1 MNPEFMSVEN
11 LKYLIDVISSFFK
24 DKYEIDFEKSKINLK
39 NIFFEIMNK
48 INNDSVN
55 NDKTILE
62 KNKLALRIV
71 KEILKNELS
80 VSVNRDSVV
89 YPDRKVIVNS
99 LHSELPK
106 SISNHDVEN
115 KLELLENERKN
126 ENKTDTPVFEDINKS
141 INDISIN
148 EDDFKLKI
156 KELEMN
162 RDKFSSVI
170 QENFVNDET
179 KFIEN
184 RNNNMSDILNRDS
197 SSVDPKKFFI
207 QNEVINSLQK
217 NIYPSSYQDLSL
229 QQLNQDEI
237 DYYTDTKFIL
247 INSLNRNWLVDK
259 LRYKYKVRFSYS
271 SNEIMKVK
279 FYYNNRTI
287 PFTKTQ
293 NYEGIPNINGWY
305 YKGISYPAYDPTQ
318 GPTFGQ
324 NGKEN
329 SMEDGYQKDSFGELL
344 YIGEED
350 VEIIVD
356 QDASMMGTF
365 TNIKSIS
372 ITNVTIPTEMV
383 HSFVNTN
390 ENNFTNYSFSFPYIL
405 CNIEEF
411 NDVYDGTDD
420 NIRRTFC
427 QLQFENYIKTPTGRG
442 FVILKPVQNEVKLF
456 YPTLLSNL
464 PTLNISLIKPN
475 GELINNTEDGIE
487 ILNIRK
493 YQNYYLKIQ
502 TKTFFE
508 KDAFFKGDYILI
520 RNFSIFNYSNDNDG
534 VNLFNQFI
542 NKDNG
547 HMIYEVG
554 EPNEH
559 GYYNSFHIFAPGT
572 FDKSKGIFD
581 VKQEQLDALFSFNEY
596 LENKEHRLSTKEY
609 LDSYENGY
617 ILNMSLQNSISMT
630 VEMNKQDP
638 TKLTKKHKDDQL
650 MK

>member
-1 MNPEFMSVEN
+1 MNPEFMSVDN

-24 DKYEIDFEKSKINLK
+24 DKYSIDFDKSKINLK

-55 NDKTILE
+55 DDKNIME

-71 KEILKNELS
+71 KEILKNELN
-80 VSVNRDSVV
+80 VSINRDSVV
-89 YPDRKVIVNS
+89 YPDREVIVNS

-106 SISNHDVEN
+106 SISNDDVKN
-115 KLELLENERKN
+115 KLEILENERKN
-126 ENKTDTPVFEDINKS
+126 ETNTETPVFDDIHKS
-141 INDISIN
+141 INDVSISEN
-148 EDDFKLKI
+148 DFKEKI
-156 KELEMN
+156 KQLEMN
-162 RDKFSSVI
+162 REGISDTSVK
-170 QENFVNDET
+170 ETFVNDESNY
-179 KFIEN
+179 IEN
-184 RNNNMSDILNRDS
+184 RNNNISDILNKDS
-197 SSVDPKKFFI
+197 STVDPKKFFI

-217 NIYPSSYQDLSL
+217 NIYPSSYKDLSL
-229 QQLNQDEI
+229 QQLNQDDI

-279 FYYNNRTI
+279 FYYNNPTI

-293 NYEGIPNINGWY
+293 NYTGVPNINGWY
-305 YKGISYPAYDPTQ
+305 YKGKEYPKYNENE

-324 NGKEN
+324 NGKEDGK
-329 SMEDGYQKDSFGELL
+329 EDGHQKDRYGELL
-344 YIGEED
+344 YIGEEE

-356 QDASMMGTF
+356 QDASMMGSF

-411 NDVYDGTDD
+411 QDVYDGTDD

-487 ILNIRK
+487 ILNITR
-493 YQNYYLKIQ
+493 YQKYYLKIQ

-520 RNFSIFNYSNDNDG
+520 KNFNIFNFDLSSDKG
-534 VNLFNQFI
+534 NLFNQFI
-542 NKDNG
+542 NKETG
-547 HMIYEVG
+547 HIIYEVG
-554 EPNEH
+554 EPNDN
-559 GYYNSFHIFAPGT
+559 GYYNSFHIFAPGD
-572 FDKSKGIFD
+572 FN
-581 VKQEQLDALFSFNEY
+581 KQEGVFVEDSDALEVLREFNQY
-596 LENKEHRLSTKEY
+596 LSNTDRYNEKYISN
-609 LDSYENGY
+609 YENGY
-617 ILNMSLQNSISMT
+617 VLNMSLQNSVSIT
-630 VEMNKQDP
+630 IEMNKQDS
-638 TKLTKKHKDDQL
+638 TKLTKKQNN
-650 MK
+650 

>member
-1 MNPEFMSVEN
+1 MNPEFMSVDN

-24 DKYEIDFEKSKINLK
+24 DKYSIDFDKSKINLK

-55 NDKTILE
+55 DDKNIME

-71 KEILKNELS
+71 KEILKNELN
-80 VSVNRDSVV
+80 VSINRDSVV
-89 YPDRKVIVNS
+89 YPDREVIVNS

-106 SISNHDVEN
+106 SISNDDVKN
-115 KLELLENERKN
+115 KLEILENERKN
-126 ENKTDTPVFEDINKS
+126 ENNTETPAFDDIHKS
-141 INDISIN
+141 INDISISEN
-148 EDDFKLKI
+148 DFKEKI
-156 KELEMN
+156 KQLEMN
-162 RDKFSSVI
+162 REGISDTSVK
-170 QENFVNDET
+170 ETFVNDESNY
-179 KFIEN
+179 IEN
-184 RNNNMSDILNRDS
+184 RNNNISDILNKDS
-197 SSVDPKKFFI
+197 STVDPKKFFI
-207 QNEVINSLQK
+207 QNEIINSLKK
-217 NIYPSSYQDLSL
+217 NIYPSSYKDLSL
-229 QQLNQDEI
+229 QQLNQDDI
-237 DYYTDTKFIL
+237 DYYTDTKYVL

-279 FYYNNRTI
+279 FFYNNRTI

-305 YKGISYPAYDPTQ
+305 YKGKEYPKYNETE
-318 GPTFGQ
+318 GPTFLQ
-324 NGKEN
+324 NN
-329 SMEDGYQKDSFGELL
+329 ISDGYQKDSFGELL

-411 NDVYDGTDD
+411 QDVYDGTDD

-456 YPTLLSNL
+456 YPTLLSTL

-487 ILNIRK
+487 ILNITR
-493 YQNYYLKIQ
+493 YQKYYLKIQ

-520 RNFSIFNYSNDNDG
+520 KNFNIFNFDLSSNNG
-534 VNLFNQFI
+534 NLFNQFI
-542 NKDNG
+542 NKETG
-547 HMIYEVG
+547 HIIYEVG
-554 EPNEH
+554 EPNDN
-559 GYYNSFHIFAPGT
+559 GYYNSFHIFAPGV
-572 FDKSKGIFD
+572 FN
-581 VKQEQLDALFSFNEY
+581 KQDGVFVEDSAALEVLREFNQY
-596 LENKEHRLSTKEY
+596 LSNTDRYNEKYLSN
-609 LDSYENGY
+609 YENGY
-617 ILNMSLQNSISMT
+617 VLNMSLQNSVSIT
-630 VEMNKQDP
+630 IEMNKQDS
-638 TKLTKKHKDDQL
+638 TKLTKKQTK
-650 MK
+650 

>member
-11 LKYLIDVISSFFK
+11 LKYLIDVISNFFK

-99 LHSELPK
+99 LNSELPK
-106 SISNHDVEN
+106 SISNDDVEN
-115 KLELLENERKN
+115 KLEILQNERKT
-126 ENKTDTPVFEDINKS
+126 ENKTDTPVFDDINKS

-148 EDDFKLKI
+148 EDDFKFKI

-162 RDKFSSVI
+162 RDKFSSAI
-170 QENFVNDET
+170 QENFVNDEN

-305 YKGISYPAYDPTQ
+305 YNNKYYPAYKKDK

-324 NGKEN
+324 NGK
-329 SMEDGYQKDSFGELL
+329 EDGYQKDSFGELL
-344 YIGEED
+344 YIGEEN

-372 ITNVTIPTEMV
+372 ITNVTIPTEMA
-383 HSFVNTN
+383 HAFVNTN

-520 RNFSIFNYSNDNDG
+520 RNFSIFNYSNNLDDS
-534 VNLFNQFI
+534 VDLFNKFI
-542 NKDNG
+542 NKENG

-572 FDKSKGIFD
+572 FDKSKGMFYVEQD
-581 VKQEQLDALFSFNEY
+581 QLDALFSFNEY
-596 LENKEHRLSTKEY
+596 LENKEERLSNEEY
-609 LDSYENGY
+609 LDDYENGY

-638 TKLTKKHKDDQL
+638 TKLTKKPQPNDTKEL
-650 MK
+650 K

>member
-1 MNPEFMSVEN
+1 MNPEFMSVDN

-24 DKYEIDFEKSKINLK
+24 DKYSIDFDKSKINLK

-55 NDKTILE
+55 DDKNIME

-71 KEILKNELS
+71 KEILKNELN
-80 VSVNRDSVV
+80 VSINRDSVV
-89 YPDRKVIVNS
+89 YPDREVIVNS

-106 SISNHDVEN
+106 SISNDDVKN
-115 KLELLENERKN
+115 KLEILENERKN
-126 ENKTDTPVFEDINKS
+126 ETNTETPVFDDIHKS
-141 INDISIN
+141 INDVSISEN
-148 EDDFKLKI
+148 DFKEKI
-156 KELEMN
+156 KQLEMN
-162 RDKFSSVI
+162 REGISDTSVK
-170 QENFVNDET
+170 ETFVNDESNY
-179 KFIEN
+179 IEN
-184 RNNNMSDILNRDS
+184 RNNNISDILNKDS
-197 SSVDPKKFFI
+197 STVDPKKFFI

-217 NIYPSSYQDLSL
+217 NIYPSSYKDLSL
-229 QQLNQDEI
+229 QQLNQDDI

-279 FYYNNRTI
+279 FYYNNPTI

-293 NYEGIPNINGWY
+293 NYTGVPNINGWY
-305 YKGISYPAYDPTQ
+305 YKGKAYPKYNENE

-324 NGKEN
+324 NGKEDGK
-329 SMEDGYQKDSFGELL
+329 EDGHQKDRYGELL
-344 YIGEED
+344 YIGEEE

-356 QDASMMGTF
+356 QDASMMGSF

-411 NDVYDGTDD
+411 QDVYDGTDD

-487 ILNIRK
+487 ILNITR
-493 YQNYYLKIQ
+493 YQKYYLKIQ

-520 RNFSIFNYSNDNDG
+520 KNFNIFNFDLSSDKG
-534 VNLFNQFI
+534 NLFNQFI
-542 NKDNG
+542 NKETG
-547 HMIYEVG
+547 HIIYEVG
-554 EPNEH
+554 EPNDN
-559 GYYNSFHIFAPGT
+559 GYYNSFHIFAPGD
-572 FDKSKGIFD
+572 FN
-581 VKQEQLDALFSFNEY
+581 KQEGVFVEDSDALEVLREFNQY
-596 LENKEHRLSTKEY
+596 LSNTDRYNEKYISN
-609 LDSYENGY
+609 YENGY
-617 ILNMSLQNSISMT
+617 VLNMSLQNSVSIT
-630 VEMNKQDP
+630 IEMNKQDS
-638 TKLTKKHKDDQL
+638 TKLTKKQNK
-650 MK
+650 

>member
-11 LKYLIDVISSFFK
+11 LKYLIDVISNFFK

-106 SISNHDVEN
+106 SISNDDVEN

-126 ENKTDTPVFEDINKS
+126 ENKTDTPVFDDINKS

-148 EDDFKLKI
+148 EDDFKYKI

-162 RDKFSSVI
+162 RDKFSSAI
-170 QENFVNDET
+170 QENFVNDEN

-184 RNNNMSDILNRDS
+184 RNNNISDILNRDS

-229 QQLNQDEI
+229 QQLNQDDI
-237 DYYTDTKFIL
+237 DYYTYTKFIL

-279 FYYNNRTI
+279 FYYNNPTI

-293 NYEGIPNINGWY
+293 NYTGVPNINGWY
-305 YKGISYPAYDPTQ
+305 YKGKEYPAYKKDK
-318 GPTFGQ
+318 GPTSGQ
-324 NGKEN
+324 NGN
-329 SMEDGYQKDSFGELL
+329 NDGNQTDRYGELL

-520 RNFSIFNYSNDNDG
+520 RNFSIFNHYVDADKDTRID
-534 VNLFNQFI
+534 LFNQFI
-542 NKDNG
+542 NKENG

-572 FDKSKGIFD
+572 FDKSEGMFYVEQD
-581 VKQEQLDALFSFNEY
+581 QLDALFSFNEY
-596 LENKEHRLSTKEY
+596 LENKERRLIEKEY
-609 LDSYENGY
+609 LKDYENGY

-638 TKLTKKHKDDQL
+638 TKLTKKTNDNQL
-650 MK
+650 LK

>member
-1 MNPEFMSVEN
+1 MSVEN

-24 DKYEIDFEKSKINLK
+24 DKYQIDFEKSKINLK

-115 KLELLENERKN
+115 KLEILENERKN
-126 ENKTDTPVFEDINKS
+126 ENKINTPVFNDINKS

-170 QENFVNDET
+170 QENFVNDEN

-279 FYYNNRTI
+279 FYYNNPTI

-305 YKGISYPAYDPTQ
+305 YNNKYYPPYKPDK

-324 NGKEN
+324 NG
-329 SMEDGYQKDSFGELL
+329 MEDGYQKDSFGELL

-356 QDASMMGTF
+356 QDASMMSTF

-383 HSFVNTN
+383 HAFVNTN

-411 NDVYDGTDD
+411 QDVYDGTDD

-456 YPTLLSNL
+456 YPTSLSIL
-464 PTLNISLIKPN
+464 PTLNISLTKPN

-502 TKTFFE
+502 TKTFFD

-520 RNFSIFNYSNDNDG
+520 RNFSIFNYSKDLNDS

-542 NKDNG
+542 NKENG

-572 FDKSKGIFD
+572 FNKSEGMFD
-581 VKQEQLDALFSFNEY
+581 VEQNQLDALFAFNEY
-596 LENKEHRLSTKEY
+596 LENKEQRLSTKEY
-609 LDSYENGY
+609 LNSYENGY
-617 ILNMSLQNSISMT
+617 ILNMSLQNTISMT
-630 VEMNKQDP
+630 VEMNKQDSS
-638 TKLTKKHKDDQL
+638 KLTKKYKDDHL
-650 MK
+650 NKEMK

>member
-1 MNPEFMSVEN
+1 MNAEFMSVEN

-24 DKYEIDFEKSKINLK
+24 DKYQIDFDKSKINLK
-39 NIFFEIMNK
+39 NVFFEIMNK
-48 INNDSVN
+48 INNDAVN
-55 NDKTILE
+55 DNKTISD

-106 SISNHDVEN
+106 SLSNDDVEN
-115 KLELLENERKN
+115 KLEVLQNERIKENTN
-126 ENKTDTPVFEDINKS
+126 ETPVFDDINKS

-156 KELEMN
+156 RELEIN
-162 RDKFSSVI
+162 RDKFSSTV
-170 QENFVNDET
+170 QENFVNDES

-217 NIYPSSYQDLSL
+217 NIYPSSYKDLSL
-229 QQLNQDEI
+229 QQLNEDEI
-237 DYYTDTKFIL
+237 DYYTDTKYIL

-271 SNEIMKVK
+271 SNEIMKMK
-279 FYYNNRTI
+279 FYYNNPTI

-293 NYEGIPNINGWY
+293 NYQGIPNINGWY
-305 YKGISYPAYDPTQ
+305 YGGNSYPAYDSSK
-318 GPTFGQ
+318 GPTSGQ
-324 NGKEN
+324 KGDA
-329 SMEDGYQKDSFGELL
+329 DGYQRDSFGELL
-344 YIGEED
+344 YIGEEE

-356 QDASMMGTF
+356 QDASMIGTF

-372 ITNVTIPTEMV
+372 ITNITIPTEMA
-383 HSFVNTN
+383 HAFVNTN

-411 NDVYDGTDD
+411 QDVYDGTDD

-520 RNFSIFNYSNDNDG
+520 KNFNIFNFFNASITENDI
-534 VNLFNQFI
+534 NLFNQFI
-542 NKDNG
+542 NKENG

-559 GYYNSFHIFAPGT
+559 GFYNSFHIFAPGT
-572 FDKSKGIFD
+572 FNKREGMFD
-581 VKQEQLDALFSFNEY
+581 VEENLLDALFLFNEY
-596 LENKEHRLSTKEY
+596 LDDENRLISGN
-609 LDSYENGY
+609 LDGYENGY
-617 ILNMSLQNSISMT
+617 ILNMSLQNSVSMT
-630 VEMNKQDP
+630 IEMNKQDP
-638 TKLTKKHKDDQL
+638 TKLTKKKTSNET
-650 MK
+650 K